1 MATNSKRKGNSYELK
16 IAKKMTEWTGLK
28 FERVPASGGLHWAAD
43 NRVYGDIVCNVPDF
57 PFVIEVKCRE
67 SWNMDS
73 LINGSKEVEKWWKQV
88 TADAEAT
95 GKQPMVIF
103 TRNRQPDY
111 VMLKVRDYHYQRKLI
126 LTGIREGF
134 FMNILINE
142 DELIVMKLE
151 DFISDH
157 KFCMNDEEII

>member
-28 FERVPASGGLHWAAD
+28 FERVPASGGLHWKQD
-43 NRVYGDIVCNVPDF
+43 NRVYGDIVCNMPDF
-57 PFVIEVKCRE
+57 PFVIEAKCRE

-95 GKQPMVIF
+95 GKQPVVIF

-111 VMLKVRDYHYQRKLI
+111 MMLEVKAMHALLTRDTYDFY
-126 LTGIREGF
+126 
-134 FMNILINE
+134 M
-142 DELIVMKLE
+142 ELIVGSSFVVVLKLDE
-151 DFISDH
+151 VIEKSFISNV
-157 KFCMNDEEII
+157 MVME